1 MKERCALAKLLPMG
15 IAAVL
20 ALGACGG
27 DGNRDGGGATPTA
40 PPSPQVER
48 PSSTAKL
55 SLVEPAS
62 GAVLG
67 PEEVR
72 VRLELTGAKLTKEVS
87 RNLKPDEGHI
97 HLRLD
102 GETITLLGDLD
113 ENLAEILGEPVASG
127 PHLLEAEFVAADHG
141 PFEPRIVVSV
151 PFTVE

>member
-1 MKERCALAKLLPMG
+1 MKGSAASRRCLLTTVLSLLLAS
-15 IAAVL
+15 
-20 ALGACGG
+20 CGG
-27 DGNRDGGGATPTA
+27 NGETDGGGASPTGL
-40 PPSPQVER
+40 PSPVGER
-48 PSSTAKL
+48 IASTAKL

-62 GAVLG
+62 GATLA
-67 PEEVR
+67 PDAVR
-72 VRLELTGAKLTKEVS
+72 VRLQLEGATLIKEVS

-113 ENLAEILGEPVASG
+113 ENLADILGAPVPSG

-141 PFEPRIVVSV
+141 PFDPRITVSV

>member
-1 MKERCALAKLLPMG
+1 MKERTFAKRLPIA
-15 IAAVL
+15 IAAMLV
-20 ALGACGG
+20 LGACGG
-27 DGNRDGGGATPTA
+27 GGGDGGGATPTTL
-40 PPSPQVER
+40 PSPAAER

-55 SLVEPAS
+55 TLVEPSS

-67 PEEVR
+67 PEDVR
-72 VRLELTGAKLTKEVS
+72 VRLELIGAQLTKEVS
-87 RNLKPDEGHI
+87 RNLSPDEGHI

-113 ENLAEILGEPVASG
+113 ENLADILGGPVATG

-141 PFEPRIVVSV
+141 PFDPRIIVSV

>member
-1 MKERCALAKLLPMG
+1 MKERTFAKLLPRG
-15 IAAVL
+15 IAAMLV
-20 ALGACGG
+20 LGACGG
-27 DGNRDGGGATPTA
+27 DGNGNRGGTTPTTLPNPA
-40 PPSPQVER
+40 AER

-55 SLVEPAS
+55 TLVEPAS

-87 RNLKPDEGHI
+87 RNLRPDEGHI

-113 ENLAEILGEPVASG
+113 ENLAQILGAPVSSG

-141 PFEPRIVVSV
+141 PFDPRIIVSV

>member
-1 MKERCALAKLLPMG
+1 MKERRTFAKLLPIG
-15 IAAVL
+15 IAAML
-20 ALGACGG
+20 MLGACGG
-27 DGNRDGGGATPTA
+27 GGGDGGGATPTTL
-40 PPSPQVER
+40 PSPAAER

-55 SLVEPAS
+55 TLVEPAS

-67 PEEVR
+67 PEDVR
-72 VRLELTGAKLTKEVS
+72 VRLELTGAQLTKEVS
-87 RNLKPDEGHI
+87 RNLSPDEGHI

-141 PFEPRIVVSV
+141 PFDPRIIVSV

>member
-1 MKERCALAKLLPMG
+1 MSHMTHAQLAS
-15 IAAVL
+15 
-20 ALGACGG
+20 CGG
-27 DGNRDGGGATPTA
+27 DGNGNQDGATPTTL
-40 PPSPQVER
+40 PSPVGER
-48 PSSTAKL
+48 PASTAKL

-62 GAVLG
+62 GATLA
-67 PEEVR
+67 PDAVR
-72 VRLELTGAKLTKEVS
+72 VRLQLEGATLTKEVS

-113 ENLAEILGEPVASG
+113 ENLADILGAPVPAG

-141 PFEPRIVVSV
+141 PFDPRIIVSV

>member
-1 MKERCALAKLLPMG
+1 MRETIMAKLLPVAM
-15 IAAVL
+15 AAVL
-20 ALGACGG
+20 GLAACGG
-27 DGNRDGGGATPTA
+27 GGDGGTATPSV
-40 PPSPQVER
+40 PSPVAER
-48 PSSTAKL
+48 PSSTGKL
-55 SLVEPAS
+55 ALVEPES

-67 PEEVR
+67 ADVVR

-87 RNLKPDEGHI
+87 RNLRPDEGHI

-113 ENLAEILGEPVASG
+113 ENLADILGESVPSG

-141 PFEPRIVVSV
+141 PFDPRIIVSV

>member
-1 MKERCALAKLLPMG
+1 MNDRILAKLLPLG

-20 ALGACGG
+20 VLGACGG
-27 DGNRDGGGATPTA
+27 NGDGNGGAAPTA
-40 PPSPQVER
+40 LPSPQAER
-48 PSSTAKL
+48 PSSSAKL

-67 PEEVR
+67 PEDVR

-87 RNLKPDEGHI
+87 RNLQPDEGHI

-113 ENLAEILGEPVASG
+113 ENLAEILGAPVAAG

-141 PFEPRIVVSV
+141 PFDPRIIVSV

>member
-1 MKERCALAKLLPMG
+1 MKERRTFAKLLPIA
-15 IAAVL
+15 IAAMLVL
-20 ALGACGG
+20 SACGG
-27 DGNRDGGGATPTA
+27 GGDGGGATPTTL
-40 PPSPQVER
+40 PSPAAER

-55 SLVEPAS
+55 TLVEPAS

-67 PEEVR
+67 PEDVR
-72 VRLELTGAKLTKEVS
+72 VRLELAGAQLTKEVS
-87 RNLKPDEGHI
+87 RNLSPDEGHI

-141 PFEPRIVVSV
+141 PFDPRIIVSV

>member
-1 MKERCALAKLLPMG
+1 
-15 IAAVL
+15 
-20 ALGACGG
+20 
-27 DGNRDGGGATPTA
+27 
-40 PPSPQVER
+40 
-48 PSSTAKL
+48 
-55 SLVEPAS
+55 LVEPAS

-67 PEEVR
+67 PEDVR

-87 RNLKPDEGHI
+87 RNLQPDEGHI

-113 ENLAEILGEPVASG
+113 ENLAEILGAPVAAG

-141 PFEPRIVVSV
+141 PFDPRIIVSV